1 MITVYNNSSIKCIT
15 PEIIKREL
23 EEHKDGRI
31 YFVVPEFAKAQ
42 VEREII
48 KALNSDDQSVKLGD
62 INVSSSFVNGDILS
76 FIKLSASVLASAGV
90 SLAGSAND
98 ILLRN
103 VIYSIL
109 VKHREEFS
117 TLHKLSGRFD
127 YINLIIALLGDFSR
141 YNIDSSHISEAV
153 VKEESAE
160 LPNEEYIAK
169 LKDMKL
175 LMDYIGEV
183 NEKYGLRLL
192 QDPIGRAC
200 ELLRSL
206 KTDPG
211 KAGQFRYRQL
221 RSFLK
226 AHFVFIG
233 FGSTRL
239 MTPKE
244 YEMIELLSELDATV
258 DIFAL
263 YPADKGDVSTL
274 YKNGKEFT
282 DKLKAGGALIKQSVF
297 DESLSPVL
305 KATSAYA
312 FSDDSYRE
320 HIENIRLA
328 EISGVDDRLG
338 FIFHEI
344 IRLTREEENI
354 RYRDI
359 KIVCCD
365 DELVNR
371 LRSVAGLYGLD
382 IFIDRKILLYNT
394 PVAFL
399 VKVILELPGSH
410 YSLDMVLK
418 AMRSGLINIPPYL
431 ADVFDNYCR
440 RLNIT
445 SEYRMFDPESYVNK
459 GRVFVREGT
468 VYDKDTHTTVPEGL
482 YDDGDFFR
490 KYLLEDKLE
499 AIRDIADS
507 IYHEENL
514 SGKAALLMDFL
525 GGKTLYIEALRD
537 ELSDAGKTDESVA
550 LVRGYDVVMDLLSGF
565 MHEMNDVPISQK
577 AFIGLINSDMKNKTE
592 GTIPLKVD
600 SVEITNPERAFM
612 TPCKVMFI
620 VGATGEN
627 FPFKRTADGLLSGVE
642 LKKLSSDISVDL
654 PDKNESRT
662 RTEYVTAC
670 LTLGACSER
679 LYLVHEWGKHKSS
692 VHEFLERFT
701 ELSEIDVNN
710 YKTPVYGLPVH
721 KRYDFTEAMIP
732 PEAMAVLV
740 EDRLNLSVSSMESFN
755 SCHFKYML
763 EKVLKIR
770 ERIDNTEI
778 RSSGIGTIVHKMLEI
793 AVRDAVEKYPDPD
806 SLRRFAG
813 ELSDSEDIMDKVSR
827 EVFIRGLKE
836 EENEFPGAL
845 QADGSCDAL
854 FDRQFG
860 IKIRRIFTFTF
871 PRILEECAEQSFIPT
886 GFETEI
892 GDKGDIKLE
901 FTSGD
906 KKFSFSGYIDRFDT
920 DPEDPSRF
928 RIVDYKTGEKKI
940 DFGELVEGV
949 QIQLPTY
956 ANAIVR
962 NNPDLKVSDYCY
974 SILRLLPSSDPDK
987 SYEMNINRSAC
998 SEEELKT
1005 ALSYSEFIIGK
1016 SIERIL
1022 KGEAQALAGSADAC
1036 RYCSFS
1042 GMCGNKASDPVM
1054 RASYLNKFDGSE
1066 EIREIEESSQKNKKK
1081 AKAFKVMEMYLG
1093 EDNI

>member
-1 MITVYNNSSIKCIT
+1 MITVFNYSSIKCFT
-15 PEIIKREL
+15 PEIIMREL

-48 KALNSDDQSVKLGD
+48 RSLYGDEDTVSLGQ

-76 FIKLSASVLASAGV
+76 FIKLSASLLSSAGV

-109 VKHREEFS
+109 VKHREEFN

-153 VKEESAE
+153 VKEETAE
-160 LPNEEYIAK
+160 SPNEEYISK

-183 NEKYGLRLL
+183 NDRYGLRLL

-206 KTDPG
+206 KNDPG
-211 KAGQFRYRQL
+211 KMKEFRYRQL
-221 RSFLK
+221 SSLLK

-244 YEMIELLSELDATV
+244 YELIDLLSGLGASV
-258 DIFAL
+258 DLFAL
-263 YPADKGDVSTL
+263 YPEKNGDIFTL
-274 YKNGKEFT
+274 FKNGKEFT
-282 DKLKAGGALIKQSVF
+282 DTLKADGAVVKKALF
-297 DESLSPVL
+297 DETLTPVL

-312 FSDDSYRE
+312 FSDDGYSD
-320 HIENIRLA
+320 HIEGIRLA
-328 EISGVDDRLG
+328 EINGVDDRLG
-338 FIFHEI
+338 YIFHEI
-344 IRLTREEENI
+344 IRLTREEDI

-399 VKVILELPGSH
+399 VKVMLELPESH
-410 YSLDMVLK
+410 YSLSMVLK

-440 RLNIT
+440 RHNIT
-445 SEYRMFDPESYVNK
+445 GEYRMFDPASYVNSGK
-459 GRVFVREGT
+459 VYVREAT
-468 VYDKDTHTTVPEGL
+468 VYDKEVHTTLSEGL

-490 KYLLEDKLE
+490 KYILEDKLE
-499 AIRDIADS
+499 PLRDIADT
-507 IYHEENL
+507 IYREETL
-514 SGKAALLMDFL
+514 SGKASLLMDFL
-525 GGKTLYIEALRD
+525 GGKTLYIETLRD

-565 MHEMNDVPISQK
+565 LHEMNDVPISQK
-577 AFIGLINSDMKNKTE
+577 AFLGLINSDMKNKTE

-612 TPCKVMFI
+612 TPCRVMFI

-627 FPFKRTADGLLSGVE
+627 FPYRRSTDGLLSGVE
-642 LKKLSSDISVDL
+642 LKKLASDISVDL
-654 PDKNESRT
+654 PDKNESRS
-662 RTEYVTAC
+662 RTEFVTAC

-692 VHEFLERFT
+692 VHEFMEKFT
-701 ELSEIDVNN
+701 DLSEIDVNN
-710 YKTPVYGLPVH
+710 YKTPVYGLPVK
-721 KRYDFTEAMIP
+721 KRYDFKEAMIP
-732 PEAMAVLV
+732 ADAMATLV
-740 EDRLNLSVSSMESFN
+740 GDRLNLSVSSMESFN
-755 SCHFKYML
+755 SCHFRYML
-763 EKVLKIR
+763 ERVLRIR
-770 ERIDNTEI
+770 ERIDNTEVQA
-778 RSSGIGTIVHKMLEI
+778 SGIGSIVHKMLEI
-793 AVRDAVEKYPDPD
+793 AVHDAVEKYSDPD
-806 SLRRFAG
+806 SLSRFAA
-813 ELSDSEDIMDKVSR
+813 ELTENSDLLDEVSR
-827 EVFIRGLKE
+827 EIFMRSLKE
-836 EENEFPGAL
+836 ESDTFPGVL
-845 QADGSCDAL
+845 QADGSCNAL

-860 IKIRRIFTFTF
+860 YKIRRIFNFTF
-871 PRILEECAEQSFIPT
+871 PQIITECAEQSFIPA

-892 GDKGDIKLE
+892 GDNGDLSLE
-901 FTSGD
+901 FNVGN

-920 DPEDPSRF
+920 DAEDPSRF
-928 RIVDYKTGEKKI
+928 RIVDYKTGDKGIKF
-940 DFGELVEGV
+940 DELVEGI

-956 ANAIVR
+956 ANAIIR
-962 NNPDLKVSDYCY
+962 SHPDYTVSDYCY
-974 SILRLLPSSDPDK
+974 SVLRLVPDYK
-987 SYEMNINRSAC
+987 KEVKLNLKTSGC

-1005 ALSYSEFIIGK
+1005 ALSYSEYIITK
-1016 SIERIL
+1016 SLERIL
-1022 KGEAQALAGSADAC
+1022 KGEAQALAGCKDAC
-1036 RYCSFS
+1036 MYCSFS
-1042 GMCGNKASDPVM
+1042 GMCGNKASDPVL
-1054 RASYLNKFDGSE
+1054 RESYLNRFDGSE
-1066 EIREIEESSQKNKKK
+1066 VLKELEEKKPK
-1081 AKAFKVMEMYLG
+1081 ELKKLKAFKVMEIYLG
-1093 EDNI
+1093 EENK

>member
-1 MITVYNNSSIKCIT
+1 MITVFNYSSIKCFT
-15 PEIIKREL
+15 PEIIMREL

-48 KALNSDDQSVKLGD
+48 RSLYGDEDTVSLGQ

-76 FIKLSASVLASAGV
+76 FIKLSASLLSSAGV

-109 VKHREEFS
+109 VKHREEFN

-153 VKEESAE
+153 VKEETAE
-160 LPNEEYIAK
+160 SPNEEYISK

-183 NEKYGLRLL
+183 NDRYGLRLL

-206 KTDPG
+206 KNDPG
-211 KAGQFRYRQL
+211 KMKEFRYRQL
-221 RSFLK
+221 SSLLK

-244 YEMIELLSELDATV
+244 YELIDLLSGLGASV
-258 DIFAL
+258 DLFAL
-263 YPADKGDVSTL
+263 YPEKNGDIFTL
-274 YKNGKEFT
+274 FKNGKEFT
-282 DKLKAGGALIKQSVF
+282 DTLKADGAVVKKALF
-297 DESLSPVL
+297 DETLTPVL

-312 FSDDSYRE
+312 FSDDGYSD
-320 HIENIRLA
+320 HIEGIRLA
-328 EISGVDDRLG
+328 EINGVDDRLG
-338 FIFHEI
+338 YIFHEI
-344 IRLTREEENI
+344 IRLTREEDI

-399 VKVILELPGSH
+399 VKVMLELPESH
-410 YSLDMVLK
+410 YSLSMVLK

-440 RLNIT
+440 RHNIT
-445 SEYRMFDPESYVNK
+445 GEYRMFDPASYVNSGK
-459 GRVFVREGT
+459 VYVREAT
-468 VYDKDTHTTVPEGL
+468 VYDKEVHTTLSEGL

-490 KYLLEDKLE
+490 KYILEDKLE
-499 AIRDIADS
+499 PLRDIADT
-507 IYHEENL
+507 IYREETL
-514 SGKAALLMDFL
+514 SGKASLLMDFL
-525 GGKTLYIEALRD
+525 GGKTLYIETLRD

-565 MHEMNDVPISQK
+565 LHEMNDVPISQK
-577 AFIGLINSDMKNKTE
+577 AFLGLINSDMKNKTE

-612 TPCKVMFI
+612 TPCRVMFI

-627 FPFKRTADGLLSGVE
+627 FPYRRSTDGLLSGVE
-642 LKKLSSDISVDL
+642 LKKLASDISVDL
-654 PDKNESRT
+654 PDKNESRS
-662 RTEYVTAC
+662 RTEFVTAC

-692 VHEFLERFT
+692 VHEFMEKFT
-701 ELSEIDVNN
+701 DLSEIDVNN
-710 YKTPVYGLPVH
+710 YKTPVYGLPVK
-721 KRYDFTEAMIP
+721 KRYDFKEAMIP
-732 PEAMAVLV
+732 ADAMATLV
-740 EDRLNLSVSSMESFN
+740 GDRLNLSVSSMESFN
-755 SCHFKYML
+755 SCHFRYML
-763 EKVLKIR
+763 ERVLRIR
-770 ERIDNTEI
+770 ERIDNTEVQA
-778 RSSGIGTIVHKMLEI
+778 SGIGSIVHKMLEI
-793 AVRDAVEKYPDPD
+793 AVHDAVEKYSDPD
-806 SLRRFAG
+806 SLSRFAA
-813 ELSDSEDIMDKVSR
+813 ELTENSDLLDEVSR
-827 EVFIRGLKE
+827 EIFMRSLKE
-836 EENEFPGAL
+836 ESDTFPGVL
-845 QADGSCDAL
+845 QADGSCNAL

-860 IKIRRIFTFTF
+860 YKIRRIFNFTF
-871 PRILEECAEQSFIPT
+871 PQIITECAEQSFIPA

-892 GDKGDIKLE
+892 GDNGEISLE
-901 FTSGD
+901 FNVGN

-920 DPEDPSRF
+920 DAEDPSRF
-928 RIVDYKTGEKKI
+928 RIVDYKTGDKGIKF
-940 DFGELVEGV
+940 DELVEGI

-956 ANAIVR
+956 ANAIIR
-962 NNPDLKVSDYCY
+962 SHPDYTVSDYCY
-974 SILRLLPSSDPDK
+974 SVLRLVPDYK
-987 SYEMNINRSAC
+987 KEVKLNLKTSGC

-1005 ALSYSEFIIGK
+1005 ALSYSEYIITK
-1016 SIERIL
+1016 SLERIL
-1022 KGEAQALAGSADAC
+1022 KGEAQALAGCKDAC
-1036 RYCSFS
+1036 MYCSFS
-1042 GMCGNKASDPVM
+1042 GMCGNKASDPVL
-1054 RASYLNKFDGSE
+1054 RESYLNRFDGSE
-1066 EIREIEESSQKNKKK
+1066 ELKELEEKKPK
-1081 AKAFKVMEMYLG
+1081 ELKKLKAFKVMEIYLR
-1093 EDNI
+1093 EENK